1 MSAGWTLRLFQCSD
15 ACRDTK
21 QVESLFNNMKGP
33 LSGGTIASLFGA
45 LLDNHGEDSKAVTD
59 PYGLDPPDSRRGPDK
74 GDSLLP
80 GYSKLHK
87 HFYFPFVMAPV
98 NTRCVR
104 RSNALLGHKYGER
117 PLSVSLI
124 CQELPCP
131 KISTAVGESKLL
143 SLIAI
148 QTVVVQALYDLRA
161 IYSRVSPPM
170 HLLRTSP
177 SSHLSFEK
185 LE

>member
-1 MSAGWTLRLFQCSD
+1 MSAGWTLKLFQCSD
-15 ACRDTK
+15 ARRDTK

-117 PLSVSLI
+117 PLPVSLI

-131 KISTAVGESKLL
+131 KWYSSGRVKVAVLDCNTNHSSTSRLRPQSDLL
-143 SLIAI
+143 PGLS
-148 QTVVVQALYDLRA
+148 TNALAQDFTLK
-161 IYSRVSPPM
+161 SPE
-170 HLLRTSP
+170 L
-177 SSHLSFEK
+177 
-185 LE
+185 